1 MVLTSTALRCIE
13 LDVNGLIALLVSS
26 DCPPIDSS
34 LLLTPRQGLL
44 LFHIDSVSQG
54 HFWPGFCSS
63 PRTRSGVSEVSCG
76 FHHHRACYTLL
87 RQREIKGIL
96 PAGGL
101 AEPERLVVLLCRQ

>member
-1 MVLTSTALRCIE
+1 MALIT
-13 LDVNGLIALLVSS
+13 LLVSS

-44 LFHIDSVSQG
+44 LFHIDSVSRG
-54 HFWPGFCSS
+54 HFWPGFYSS

-76 FHHHRACYTLL
+76 CHYRRACYTLL
-87 RQREIKGIL
+87 RQREVKGFL

-101 AEPERLVVLLCRQ
+101 AELERLVVLLGRQ